1 MAIDASIYAQYAP
14 RPKSVGDYLADMDAE
29 DSRRQ
34 TLQQNKLT
42 LLMNQNKLDDDNRT
56 RAEMGQV
63 RNALLRLSP
72 TATEAQRLE
81 ALRGTGTLTGYNQA
95 DALAKSLAAQ
105 RKAQL
110 DNDKLNFDLAKGR
123 YDIYSRTLGTL
134 AQDPALTKDKAI
146 GAARLLV
153 QQGVLS
159 PEMFE
164 AGTAT
169 LSDDPAQLRLQLQ
182 QGLAAQAT
190 PEQILTLFSA
200 KPTVVDGRVVDFNP
214 RSQGYGKTIVERQAN
229 PAQDLVI
236 PGPDGR
242 LMPNQPLID
251 ARQKVA
257 PKTVIDMTGGQK
269 GFDNEMQLRQRMS
282 GEPAAK
288 AFEEMQAAR
297 EQVRIAIDQETPIS
311 DTAAATK
318 IMKLL
323 DPGSVVRETEL
334 AMAMQASGMLD
345 RLTNYVNMKISGK
358 KLTPEQRQDFL
369 QLADGLLD
377 AAAQAY
383 NNKRNEYAEM
393 GNAYG
398 LNADRALGP
407 VKPMVSKPKGDGKP
421 KPPQQQ
427 DLQAAAQAEIERRRR
442 SRQLNSDYNSQV
454 LGIGTNRVEG
464 RVTPMGE

>member
-110 DNDKLNFDLAKGR
+110 ENDKLKFELAKGN

-134 AQDPALTKDKAI
+134 AQDPTLTKDKAI

-236 PGPDGR
+236 PGPDGQM
-242 LMPNQPLID
+242 MPNQPLIG
-251 ARQKVA
+251 ARKQVAAAGATKVD
-257 PKTVIDMTGGQK
+257 VNTG
-269 GFDNEMQLRQRMS
+269 DNS
-282 GEPAAK
+282 FAKKAAEIQAAEFGK
-288 AFEEMQAAR
+288 AFEQGQAANR
-297 EQVRIAIDQETPIS
+297 TLAQIGRLEALLAKTGGGFTPAIKAYAGQFGVSTSGLDDIQAAEALIQSLIPQQRPPGTGAMSDRDVEMFRQSLPRLINQPGGNQKILRAMRGIAEYDRKMGQIASDALNGKITRDQ
-311 DTAAATK
+311 
-318 IMKLL
+318 
-323 DPGSVVRETEL
+323 
-334 AMAMQASGMLD
+334 
-345 RLTNYVNMKISGK
+345 
-358 KLTPEQRQDFL
+358 
-369 QLADGLLD
+369 
-377 AAAQAY
+377 AAQQMSTLA
-383 NNKRNEYAEM
+383 NPLSEFSGEE
-393 GNAYG
+393 GQ
-398 LNADRALGP
+398 
-407 VKPMVSKPKGDGKP
+407 SKNT
-421 KPPQQQ
+421 QQ
-427 DLQAAAQAEIERRRR
+427 DLQAAA
-442 SRQLNSDYNSQV
+442 
-454 LGIGTNRVEG
+454 
-464 RVTPMGE
+464 

>member
-110 DNDKLNFDLAKGR
+110 DNDKLKFDLAKGN

-134 AQDPALTKDKAI
+134 AQDPALTKDKAMS
-146 GAARLLV
+146 AARLLV

-200 KPTVVDGRVVDFNP
+200 KPTVVDGRVVDLNP
-214 RSQGYGKTIVERQAN
+214 RSQGYSKTIVERQAN

-242 LMPNQPLID
+242 LMPNQPL
-251 ARQKVA
+251 
-257 PKTVIDMTGGQK
+257 
-269 GFDNEMQLRQRMS
+269 
-282 GEPAAK
+282 
-288 AFEEMQAAR
+288 
-297 EQVRIAIDQETPIS
+297 
-311 DTAAATK
+311 
-318 IMKLL
+318 
-323 DPGSVVRETEL
+323 
-334 AMAMQASGMLD
+334 
-345 RLTNYVNMKISGK
+345 
-358 KLTPEQRQDFL
+358 
-369 QLADGLLD
+369 
-377 AAAQAY
+377 
-383 NNKRNEYAEM
+383 
-393 GNAYG
+393 
-398 LNADRALGP
+398 
-407 VKPMVSKPKGDGKP
+407 
-421 KPPQQQ
+421 
-427 DLQAAAQAEIERRRR
+427 
-442 SRQLNSDYNSQV
+442 
-454 LGIGTNRVEG
+454 
-464 RVTPMGE
+464 